1 MTDPGNK
8 SCSTVSLAR
17 SPSGASSTTRGPHS
31 RGAHP
36 RSLFNAVVGPG
47 SGTTYKASV
56 WIQVGTTRGRG
67 RFGTREGF
75 GKPKKGLRALS
86 AQKRPEKN
94 SRSVKYSTAIKPP
107 PNGYWCGGG
116 GIRRP
121 VRGCL
126 RNRSRRGRCHPRCR
140 RLHLPHRSRRM
151 SRADGKGRGRRMCR
165 T

>member
-1 MTDPGNK
+1 MIATMTDPGNK

-17 SPSGASSTTRGPHS
+17 SPSGASSTTRGPQS

-36 RSLFNAVVGPG
+36 RSLFNAVVGSG
-47 SGTTYKASV
+47 SGTTYKASG
-56 WIQVGTTRGRG
+56 WIHVETTRGRG
-67 RFGTREGF
+67 V
-75 GKPKKGLRALS
+75 S
-86 AQKRPEKN
+86 AQERISENQKRPSGSVRSEKN
-94 SRSVKYSTAIKPP
+94 SQSVKFSTAIKPP

-116 GIRRP
+116 GMRRP